1 MALSVGRLVLGRA
14 ASVVV
19 VVIGVTALTWLSVN
33 ALRPDL
39 RAGDDRLIFVA
50 LGDYLQ
56 SAFIHFDFGHS
67 ATGGGRAVAEV
78 IREGLPVD
86 LALLLGGMAFGLLA
100 GVAGG
105 AYCAAR
111 PGAVSARAL
120 ETVAALFMCAP
131 GYVVGAGLL
140 PLFGSGPR
148 VGGGRGAA
156 IPPGDTPLA
165 ASPLR

>member
-19 VVIGVTALTWLSVN
+19 VVVGVTALTWLSVN

-78 IREGLPVD
+78 IREGLPAD
-86 LALLLGGMAFGLLA
+86 LALLLGGMAVGLLA
-100 GVAGG
+100 G
-105 AYCAAR
+105 
-111 PGAVSARAL
+111 
-120 ETVAALFMCAP
+120 
-131 GYVVGAGLL
+131 
-140 PLFGSGPR
+140 
-148 VGGGRGAA
+148 GGGRRHRPVAAGAR
-156 IPPGDTPLA
+156 A
-165 ASPLR
+165 ARA